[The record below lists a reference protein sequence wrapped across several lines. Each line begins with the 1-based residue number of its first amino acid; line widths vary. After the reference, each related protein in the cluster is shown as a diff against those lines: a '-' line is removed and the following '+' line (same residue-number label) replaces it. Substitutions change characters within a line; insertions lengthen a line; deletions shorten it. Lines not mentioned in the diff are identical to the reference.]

1 MIIRCGE
8 NISCMEVEQA
18 ILQYPNVKE
27 VKVIGVPSVV
37 TQEEVGA
44 CIVPEDG
51 KQLDKQKLRTF
62 LSALL
67 TRYKIPRYI
76 LFLDE
81 LPRTANGKIKS
92 GALKDVL
99 LKQIEGG
106 KS

>member
-1 MIIRCGE
+1 MD
-8 NISCMEVEQA
+8 
-18 ILQYPNVKE
+18 Y
-27 VKVIGVPSVV
+27 
-37 TQEEVGA
+37 
-44 CIVPEDG
+44 G

-92 GALKDVL
+92 GALKDML